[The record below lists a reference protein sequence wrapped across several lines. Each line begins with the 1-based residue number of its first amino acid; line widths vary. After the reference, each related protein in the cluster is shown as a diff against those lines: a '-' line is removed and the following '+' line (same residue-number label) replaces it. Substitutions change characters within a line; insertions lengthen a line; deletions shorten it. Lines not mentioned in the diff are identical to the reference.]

1 MSKTER
7 IVAISI
13 FGIFSILV
21 DAIYA
26 KGLQADSNEY
36 DIPTKY
42 SAELINIQLKLL
54 EKVLPRRASKNSAT
68 SKAVNVA
75 PSKPATVAPSKP
87 AIVAPSKPA
96 TVAPSKPAT
105 LPAAKKE
112 QSAPMPSTS
121 QAANSKDSSNLAKK
135 QKLSERNIRDYIPVV
150 VEKGRM
156 ASKLE
161 RAAPYNMFL
170 TAITDSKPTHQEP
183 LSITLQEI
191 LDESLGEI
199 ESSVQINF
207 MVDIGWLLG
216 HYYFAGIL

>member
-1 MSKTER
+1 MRKTER

-87 AIVAPSKPA
+87 A

-112 QSAPMPSTS
+112 QPAPMPSTS

>member
-1 MSKTER
+1 M
-7 IVAISI
+7 
-13 FGIFSILV
+13 

-36 DIPTKY
+36 DIPSKY

-54 EKVLPRRASKNSAT
+54 EKVLPQRAGKNAATVAT
-68 SKAVNVA
+68 SKTASVAPPKPANVAPPKPANVA
-75 PSKPATVAPSKP
+75 PSKPITHAS
-87 AIVAPSKPA
+87 
-96 TVAPSKPAT
+96 
-105 LPAAKKE
+105 AKKE
-112 QSAPMPSTS
+112 QLAPSPSTS
-121 QAANSKDSSNLAKK
+121 QAASFEPAATTSRDSSNLAKK

-156 ASKLE
+156 AKKLE
-161 RAAPYNMFL
+161 RAFPYNMFL

-207 MVDIGWLLG
+207 MIDIGWLLG
-216 HYYFAGIL
+216 HYYFAGILYERDIEDAQFQ

>member
-54 EKVLPRRASKNSAT
+54 EKVLPQRASKNSAT

-87 AIVAPSKPA
+87 A

-112 QSAPMPSTS
+112 QPAPMPSTS

>member
-1 MSKTER
+1 MNTTER

-87 AIVAPSKPA
+87 A

-105 LPAAKKE
+105 LHAAKKE
-112 QSAPMPSTS
+112 QPAPMPSTS

>member
-1 MSKTER
+1 M
-7 IVAISI
+7 
-13 FGIFSILV
+13 

-36 DIPTKY
+36 DIPSKY

-54 EKVLPRRASKNSAT
+54 EKVLPQRARKNAATVGT
-68 SKAVNVA
+68 SKPANDTSSKPATGA
-75 PSKPATVAPSKP
+75 PSKPGTVAS
-87 AIVAPSKPA
+87 
-96 TVAPSKPAT
+96 SKPAT

-112 QSAPMPSTS
+112 QPAPMPSTS

>member
-87 AIVAPSKPA
+87 A

-112 QSAPMPSTS
+112 QPAPMPSTS

>member
-36 DIPTKY
+36 DIPAKY
-42 SAELINIQLKLL
+42 SAELINIQLNLL

-87 AIVAPSKPA
+87 A

-105 LPAAKKE
+105 LPAAKKK
-112 QSAPMPSTS
+112 QPAPMPSTS

-170 TAITDSKPTHQEP
+170 TAITDSKPTHREP

>member
-1 MSKTER
+1 M
-7 IVAISI
+7 
-13 FGIFSILV
+13 

-26 KGLQADSNEY
+26 KGLQSDSHEY
-36 DIPTKY
+36 DIPAKY
-42 SAELINIQLKLL
+42 SVELINLQLKLL
-54 EKVLPRRASKNSAT
+54 EKVLPQRAGKNTATAATTKTVTVASSKPA
-68 SKAVNVA
+68 NVA
-75 PSKPATVAPSKP
+75 PSKPVILAS
-87 AIVAPSKPA
+87 
-96 TVAPSKPAT
+96 
-105 LPAAKKE
+105 AKKE
-112 QSAPMPSTS
+112 QLAQTPGTS
-121 QAANSKDSSNLAKK
+121 QAACREPAATTSRDSSNLAKK

>member
-1 MSKTER
+1 M
-7 IVAISI
+7 
-13 FGIFSILV
+13 

-36 DIPTKY
+36 DIPSKY
-42 SAELINIQLKLL
+42 SAELISIQLKLL
-54 EKVLPRRASKNSAT
+54 EKVLPQRARKNASTAAT
-68 SKAVNVA
+68 
-75 PSKPATVAPSKP
+75 SKPATVAPSKP
-87 AIVAPSKPA
+87 G

-112 QSAPMPSTS
+112 QPAPVPSTS

>member
-54 EKVLPRRASKNSAT
+54 EKVMRASKNSAT

-87 AIVAPSKPA
+87 A

-112 QSAPMPSTS
+112 QPAPMPSTS

>member
-54 EKVLPRRASKNSAT
+54 EKVLPQRASKNSAT

-87 AIVAPSKPA
+87 ANVAPSKPA
-96 TVAPSKPAT
+96 I

-112 QSAPMPSTS
+112 QPAPMPSTS